1 MFGGLSSQYKGRYH
15 NTCYSYYYYHYYYEP
30 QTNKQTREKLHN
42 EQSCVLIV
50 NCLWYDHKWQ
60 PWQSDCPI
68 FSCFLKVKTLDS
80 DLTAG
85 TY

>member
-1 MFGGLSSQYKGRYH
+1 MCGGLSSQYKGRYH
-15 NTCYSYYYYHYYYEP
+15 NTCYSYYYSQYYQL

-42 EQSCVLIV
+42 EQSCVLIA
-50 NCLWYDHKWQ
+50 NCLWGMTINGNQD
-60 PWQSDCPI
+60 I
-68 FSCFLKVKTLDS
+68 FCFSKVKTLDI